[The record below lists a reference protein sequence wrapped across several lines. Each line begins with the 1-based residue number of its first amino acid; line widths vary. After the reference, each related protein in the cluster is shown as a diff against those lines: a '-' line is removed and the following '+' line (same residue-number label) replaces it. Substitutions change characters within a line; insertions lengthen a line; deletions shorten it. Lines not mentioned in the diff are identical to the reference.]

1 MPAKTS
7 YEKAAEKLRAKIL
20 KGILPP
26 GARLPTE
33 RDLCGLLG
41 ISRITVRQALDLLEE
56 EKLILRRQGSGTYVS
71 ERPIQVLPL
80 GVDYAG
86 SVRLHAPNL
95 SRRLVS
101 MKWTTPAA
109 LRWAE
114 ALLGKLEGRI
124 LSSERIDKSRTE
136 NLAWDHAAIPEAFA
150 DKLTRREL
158 ASMDFVE
165 RWKSLQKIKI
175 SEIHQQVSAVSA
187 DELDAARL
195 GVTLGV
201 PILQTIEAYH
211 SPDKEVLGVFLSHY
225 LPGRV
230 ELRSKFKWP
239 GA

>member
-1 MPAKTS
+1 MPAMTS
-7 YEKAAEKLRAKIL
+7 YQKAAERLRAKIL
-20 KGILPP
+20 KGIFPP

-71 ERPIQVLPL
+71 ERPQQILPL
-80 GVDYAG
+80 GLDYAG

-95 SRRLVS
+95 SRRVVS
-101 MKWTTPAA
+101 MRWTTLAA
-109 LRWAE
+109 VPWADVF
-114 ALLGKLEGRI
+114 LGKIQGRI

-136 NLAWDHAAIPEAFA
+136 NLAWDHAVIPEASG

-158 ASMDFVE
+158 ASIDFVE

-175 SEIHQQVSAVSA
+175 SEIHQQVSALPA
-187 DELDAARL
+187 DMIDSSRL
-195 GVTLGV
+195 GVAVGV
-201 PILQTIEAYH
+201 PILQAIEIYY
-211 SPDKEVLGVFLSHY
+211 SPEKEILGIFLSHY

-239 GA
+239 GE